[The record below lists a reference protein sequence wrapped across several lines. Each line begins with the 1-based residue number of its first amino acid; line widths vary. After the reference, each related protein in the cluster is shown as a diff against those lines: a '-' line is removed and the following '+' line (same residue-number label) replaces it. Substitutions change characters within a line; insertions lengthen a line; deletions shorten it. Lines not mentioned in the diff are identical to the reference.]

1 MKNITTESNWVR
13 VIGNTRNPNSKEMNK
28 MLGQEYEVSSSVY
41 NDDAIWV
48 YNKDKSNS
56 EYFNK
61 KDVRFLTAGMHNGK
75 HIAIDDEVLVNGA
88 WKKVVGFFMY
98 DDEVKILMGTLKN
111 TEYYN
116 DSSIKDHRTEAVS
129 LSGKEVDVIV
139 DGVTYKAKI
148 K

>member
-28 MLGQEYEVSSSVY
+28 MLGQEYEVRSSVY

-61 KDVRFLTAGMHNGK
+61 KDVLFLTAGMHKEK
-75 HIAIDDEVLVNGA
+75 HIAVDDEVLANGK
-88 WKKVVGFFMY
+88 WRKVTGFY
-98 DDEVKILMGTLKN
+98 VYGSRVKIQTGILENAEIYDESDIT
-111 TEYYN
+111 
-116 DSSIKDHRTEAVS
+116 DHRTEAVS
-129 LSGKEVDVIV
+129 LSGTQVTVTI
-139 DGVTYKAKI
+139 DGKDYPATVN
-148 K
+148 

>member
-13 VIGNTRNPNSKEMNK
+13 VIGNTRNPNSKEMNDMVGK
-28 MLGQEYEVSSSVY
+28 DYEVDESDYGSKTIG
-41 NDDAIWV
+41 IW
-48 YNKDKSNS
+48 NEDKSWF
-56 EYFNK
+56 EFNK
-61 KDVRFLTAGMHNGK
+61 KDVRFLTAGMHKDK
-75 HIAIDDEVLVNGA
+75 HIARDDEVLVGGV
-88 WKKVVGFFMY
+88 WRKVLGFYLY